1 MTIVTTLE
9 VFDRVAHVQA
19 LKDEIEI
26 LKSRFEDH
34 DTGHLKTTVSVLED
48 RVKELSS
55 WIVQNY

>member
-1 MTIVTTLE
+1 MSTITSVE
-9 VFDRVAHVQA
+9 VYDRVAHVEA
-19 LKDEIEI
+19 LKDEIEV

-34 DTGHLKTTVSVLED
+34 DTGHLRTAVSVLED

>member
-34 DTGHLKTTVSVLED
+34 DTGHLKTTVSVLEN
-48 RVKELSS
+48 RVIELSS

>member
-34 DTGHLKTTVSVLED
+34 DTGHLKTTVSVLEN